1 MTGAHDRNV
10 HKNIARRWF
19 EAASGPGVRY
29 TSAWRFG
36 DTGCVKSA
44 MVSASLVFCGCTD
57 RAVVVLQAYTA
68 AKNKASCGLMR

>member
-44 MVSASLVFCGCTD
+44 M
-57 RAVVVLQAYTA
+57 AYTA

>member
-36 DTGCVKSA
+36 DTGVRWWSCRRTRQRRTKHRV
-44 MVSASLVFCGCTD
+44 D
-57 RAVVVLQAYTA
+57 
-68 AKNKASCGLMR
+68 SCGNRHTRANTARCVRQA